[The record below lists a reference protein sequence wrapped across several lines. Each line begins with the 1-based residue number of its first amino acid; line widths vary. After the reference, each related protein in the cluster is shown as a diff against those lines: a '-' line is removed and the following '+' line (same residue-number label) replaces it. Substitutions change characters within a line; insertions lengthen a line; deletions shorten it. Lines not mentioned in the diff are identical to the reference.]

1 MDLFNEKILML
12 TNINGTTDSCLKF
25 GIFWKKKLMLPLH
38 WSQEIPMYPKLH
50 SHIKE
55 LTLLMQLP
63 WLQGE
68 PEHSSISIQK
78 KKEKMDF

>member
-25 GIFWKKKLMLPLH
+25 GIFWKKKLH

-68 PEHSSISIQK
+68 PEHSSISIQE